1 MNQNQGIYKLKEDVD
16 RLLDEEK
23 ASLISSMNE
32 LAKIMQDAP
41 LPSDVGQLIS
51 PIGDEIEETPLRKVS
66 PIEYP
71 KGFKSLLEPGEKVL
85 VKGEVLELYQ
95 VKKLRKNNTSPR
107 YWFKGIGILAIK
119 EKWEE

>member
-1 MNQNQGIYKLKEDVD
+1 MIILTGHSRGHEM
-16 RLLDEEK
+16 EEFEK
-23 ASLISSMNE
+23 
-32 LAKIMQDAP
+32 
-41 LPSDVGQLIS
+41 GLIS
-51 PIGDEIEETPLRKVS
+51 PIGDEGEETPLRKVS

-71 KGFKSLLEPGEKVL
+71 KGFKSLLVPGKTVL
-85 VKGEVLELYQ
+85 LEGEVLELYQ